1 MEILSN
7 LSGHW
12 LEIAV
17 AVYMIGMIV
26 YGHHKGFIRLAV
38 SATALLI
45 TLVTVKYTQPYV
57 IDWLKYDTDIYETMK
72 ENMAESIGLD
82 EVLEK
87 MELGTSIQKED
98 EWMVIDE
105 LPIPDQMKELLT
117 ENNNMEVYKMMG
129 VEFFQDYVG
138 GYLSDMVLKAAVF
151 VVLFLVVYIVLQ
163 IVVIWLDLI
172 AKLPILS
179 GINKMAGAVL
189 GGVQALVYIWIGCLI
204 LTMFSGTEW
213 GAMTL
218 AQISSSRW
226 LSWIYDHNLLT
237 YLVLGLIRSIW

>member
-1 MEILSN
+1 MIN
-7 LSGHW
+7 L
-12 LEIAV
+12 
-17 AVYMIGMIV
+17 
-26 YGHHKGFIRLAV
+26 
-38 SATALLI
+38 
-45 TLVTVKYTQPYV
+45 
-57 IDWLKYDTDIYETMK
+57 
-72 ENMAESIGLD
+72 
-82 EVLEK
+82 
-87 MELGTSIQKED
+87 
-98 EWMVIDE
+98 
-105 LPIPDQMKELLT
+105 ELLT
-117 ENNNMEVYKMMG
+117 ENNNKEVYKMMG